1 MSSVI
6 IAGFQLGRKVRCHKP
21 AVKKTSSWV
30 MLQFEPARQDSGARH
45 RDLWSQECEHLSFIE
60 SLLFFLCFL
69 RPDTHLVFPGPIP
82 SGEWI
87 LAPCGQLTFTLWGLA
102 GLIGIFMLG
111 SDSLSA
117 CLFYSRWYW
126 RGS

>member
-1 MSSVI
+1 M
-6 IAGFQLGRKVRCHKP
+6 KVSALYRLA
-21 AVKKTSSWV
+21 AV
-30 MLQFEPARQDSGARH
+30 
-45 RDLWSQECEHLSFIE
+45 
-60 SLLFFLCFL
+60 LLLL
-69 RPDTHLVFPGPIP
+69 LTPDTHLLFPGPIP

-87 LAPCGQLTFTLWGLA
+87 FVPCIQLTFPLWGLA

-117 CLFYSRWYW
+117 CFFHSRQYW

>member
-1 MSSVI
+1 MPATAIYEARMRASMFYR
-6 IAGFQLGRKVRCHKP
+6 IA
-21 AVKKTSSWV
+21 AV
-30 MLQFEPARQDSGARH
+30 L
-45 RDLWSQECEHLSFIE
+45 L
-60 SLLFFLCFL
+60 LLF
-69 RPDTHLVFPGPIP
+69 DAAHTSGFPWSDPKW
-82 SGEWI
+82 EWV

-117 CLFYSRWYW
+117 CFFYSRWNW